1 MIKKVG
7 LDLKVFFQPKR
18 FYKEQLYEPPAA
30 ATFRGNL
37 REGKRAHRDHPEL
50 CVSLR
55 GLMSNEQKEAVK
67 GKVSR
72 SNRETVL
79 AGDFTGRF
87 ALQIQELPEVDGTCS
102 GTP

>member
-1 MIKKVG
+1 
-7 LDLKVFFQPKR
+7 
-18 FYKEQLYEPPAA
+18 
-30 ATFRGNL
+30 
-37 REGKRAHRDHPEL
+37 
-50 CVSLR
+50 
-55 GLMSNEQKEAVK
+55 MSNEQKEAVK